1 MIDTRQL
8 ITRISNGP
16 SPSSDLELPP
26 NPSKE
31 ELQSLVQELKSE
43 GLCGRR
49 IAEQRLGPYFIAS
62 DIHGQRE
69 IELLDEILDEEY
81 AGTDLCIET
90 RQSECSRFRG
100 GCKGSR

>member
-1 MIDTRQL
+1 MIDTAE
-8 ITRISNGP
+8 ITSRLSEGRG
-16 SPSSDLELPP
+16 SDVELPSK
-26 NPSKE
+26 PSKE
-31 ELQSLVQELKSE
+31 ELRDAVRQLKSA

-69 IELLDEILDEEY
+69 IELLDEVLEEEY

-90 RQSECSRFRG
+90 RRSECSRFRG